1 MEIPTAEQWINQ
13 QFGKQII
20 GEDIYASK
28 QGIIDDMILF
38 TQLHVQAALEVA
50 QNNIGLIK
58 TTSEELNS
66 KEYQPFITDEEGNLW
81 TINSI
86 LNAYPL
92 TNIK

>member
-1 MEIPTAEQWINQ
+1 MEIPTAKQMLINSVDSHKY
-13 QFGKQII
+13 GADV
-20 GEDIYASK
+20 EEA
-28 QGIIDDMILF
+28 MIEF
-38 TQLHVQAALEVA
+38 ARLHVQAALEVA